1 MAFLEQ
7 RLDTKITR
15 GCSFHIDQPNRTMLR
30 RSGGKLKQV
39 FGASL
44 PIHRCDLSHGIRSR
58 DDFQQVLDLFYIVMF
73 TPYEGFRVKD
83 WRDFLATATNSAV
96 ELVSGTNYQ
105 LQRKHTFGGVNF
117 LRDITKPV
125 SGTVQVYSGAN
136 ALLPATVD
144 YETGIA
150 TVTGTPAYWTGEFD
164 MPMTF
169 SDNTWT
175 GTLEVHTNNLH
186 VSSSPI
192 RLEEVR

>member
-1 MAFLEQ
+1 MAFLES
-7 RLDTKITR
+7 RLDTKITH
-15 GCSFHIDQPNRTMLR
+15 GCSFYIDQPNRTMLR
-30 RSGGKLKQV
+30 RSGGKLKQI

-44 PIHRCDLSHGIRSR
+44 PIHRCDLSHGVRSR
-58 DDFQQVLDLFYIVMF
+58 ADFQTILDLFYVVMF

-83 WRDFLATATNSAV
+83 WRDFIATATNSAL
-96 ELVSGTNYQ
+96 ELVSGSDYQ
-105 LQRKHTFGGVNF
+105 LQRKHTFGGVTF

-125 SGTVQVYSGAN
+125 ASTVKVYN
-136 ALLPATVD
+136 ASNVELASTVD

-164 MPMTF
+164 IPMTF